1 MTPVV
6 RSRVRICS
14 RGMNA
19 FSGYKLLVKIAH
31 TLLKKVGST
40 HSKTLQHSGLNIF
53 LFPQFGIFQF
63 QALIFHTK
71 SGKCTENPDQLK
83 PEYLNSGYL
92 VFYTAVQNVRLYLTE
107 SFLQFETFW
116 DRFIGYFDHCVD
128 SGNLHPVEQCRRSTL
143 PPSVRLQ
150 IVTGKRAKLLSGF
163 PFMRLALLAA
173 TTKATIR
180 TLIRARMSSK
190 CK

>member
-71 SGKCTENPDQLK
+71 SRKCTENPDQLK
-83 PEYLNSGYL
+83 PEYLNSGHL
-92 VFYTAVQNVRLYLTE
+92 VFYTTVQNVRFYLTE
-107 SFLQFETFW
+107 SFFYNSKLFGTGLSDILTTVQIREIYTQLSSA
-116 DRFIGYFDHCVD
+116 DGVLCLR
-128 SGNLHPVEQCRRSTL
+128 
-143 PPSVRLQ
+143 PSVCRL
-150 IVTGKRAKLLSGF
+150 
-163 PFMRLALLAA
+163 
-173 TTKATIR
+173 
-180 TLIRARMSSK
+180 
-190 CK
+190 